1 MSGLKHFMT
10 GAAIGC
16 TLTVAA
22 WAQSPVRAGLWEF
35 SSTMSGT
42 PRGNAKQTG
51 TVCVTADAMAA
62 APERALMEAAGRQ
75 SGAEAASP
83 TCELSAIQRQGA
95 RSTWQSTCEGPRG
108 KMQGAGS
115 GQLSAESADLQQ
127 TFRVTSHV
135 GTITLT
141 QTLNARRV
149 GNC

>member
-1 MSGLKHFMT
+1 MKYLKHLIVGT
-10 GAAIGC
+10 AIGSA
-16 TLTVAA
+16 LTVAA
-22 WAQSPVRAGLWEF
+22 WAQLPVKGGLWEF
-35 SSTMSGT
+35 SSTLSGT

-51 TVCVTADAMAA
+51 TVCVTTDAMAA
-62 APERALMEAAGRQ
+62 APELTLIEAAGRQ
-75 SGAEAASP
+75 SGAESAP
-83 TCELSAIQRQGA
+83 PKCELRAIQRDGV

-127 TFRVTSHV
+127 TFQVKLHV

-149 GNC
+149 GTC